1 MGRFIDFL
9 TSSAIAQV
17 SAWATEHMATLRRVG
32 CADPDPVKAARRFA
46 DYCIRNGID
55 QDDDGDRARRGPVG
69 YYRIGEGLW
78 QPAAIQGKAKA
89 PDPNKLRAILD
100 PNRTVLF
107 YSIRAGLRTRMR
119 EMMRNPDPSEDVKQG
134 NH

>member
-9 TSSAIAQV
+9 TSSAIPQV
-17 SAWATEHMATLRRVG
+17 TAWATEHMATLRKVG

-55 QDDDGDRARRGPVG
+55 QDDDDRARREPVG
-69 YYRIGEGLW
+69 YYRVGEGLW
-78 QPAAIQGKAKA
+78 RPAAIQGRTKAW
-89 PDPNKLRAILD
+89 DLGKLRAWMDWRRDLVFKAVRGDHRDYMADI
-100 PNRTVLF
+100 
-107 YSIRAGLRTRMR
+107 
-119 EMMRNPDPSEDVKQG
+119 MRNPDQAADVKQR